1 MSKFF
6 PAIRG
11 GVADQPAQ
19 MVDPIEEKRALG
31 GRTRH
36 LKEEEEGAL
45 KQGTMTHAVAN
56 PGTKSH
62 FDNNRHAEEMGGT
75 LCSTV
80 IRCRAK
86 GAALLS
92 DVHRMKQPKP

>member
-36 LKEEEEGAL
+36 LKEEEEEAL

-56 PGTKSH
+56 PGKKSD
-62 FDNNRHAEEMGGT
+62 FDHSDHALQMHGT
-75 LCSTV
+75 LCLNV
-80 IRCRAK
+80 IRSCLECTKRRYVSA
-86 GAALLS
+86 
-92 DVHRMKQPKP
+92 